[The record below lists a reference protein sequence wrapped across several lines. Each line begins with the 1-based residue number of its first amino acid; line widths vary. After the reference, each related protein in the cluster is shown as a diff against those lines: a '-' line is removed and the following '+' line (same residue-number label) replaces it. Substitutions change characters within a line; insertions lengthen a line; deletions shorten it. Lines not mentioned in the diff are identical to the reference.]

1 MGKNSPSKRKYWD
14 RIRLQWAPVL
24 RAVREFAIV
33 ARKAPKEEGQSLF
46 RDPSVRQAARDLMT
60 AVQAWHSEW
69 SVYRT
74 TSGKGFKMPEGL
86 AKLPK
91 DDFHRL
97 QRACKVYGYSL
108 RTEAGQVEKA
118 EALLELLNCALEV
131 PLGSGVFR
139 QAFSA
144 EDWCTQA
151 MKRFPEL
158 NKDEKPG
165 VL

>member
-1 MGKNSPSKRKYWD
+1 MGKNSPSKRRYWD
-14 RIRLQWAPVL
+14 RIRIQWAPVL

-46 RDPSVRQAARDLMT
+46 RDPSVRQAALNLM
-60 AVQAWHSEW
+60 AAAQNWHSEW
-69 SVYRT
+69 SAYRV
-74 TSGKGFKMPEGL
+74 TSGKGFKTPEGP

-97 QRACKVYGYSL
+97 QRACKAYGYSL
-108 RTEAGQVEKA
+108 RPEAGQTEKA
-118 EALLELLNCALEV
+118 ESLLELLNCALEA

-144 EDWCTQA
+144 EEWCIEA

-158 NKDEKPG
+158 NKDEKSG

>member
-24 RAVREFAIV
+24 RAVREFAIIS
-33 ARKAPKEEGQSLF
+33 RKVPREEGQSLF
-46 RDPSVRQAARDLMT
+46 RDPSVRQAALDLIS
-60 AVQAWHSEW
+60 AVQTWHSEW
-69 SVYRT
+69 SVYRI
-74 TSGKGFKMPEGL
+74 TSGKGFKTSEGP

-97 QRACKVYGYSL
+97 QRACKAYGYSL
-108 RTEAGQVEKA
+108 RTEAGQTEKA
-118 EALLELLNCALEV
+118 KALLELLNCALEA

-144 EDWCTQA
+144 EEWCIEA
-151 MKRFPEL
+151 MKRLPEL
-158 NKDEKPG
+158 NKDEKLG